1 MNSVLS
7 YIAGFIVL
15 VLFAALVG
23 PSFVDWNSFR
33 GDIEE
38 RLSVMTGWDAQISGD
53 INFVI
58 LPAPSFKLNGV
69 RFTRPQDETHV
80 LAQMGTFEGEVALAP
95 LLGGNVDV
103 TQVRIADFT
112 FSVSAD
118 EAGRSDWS
126 HLFNASGGYFGPESI
141 RLEDMRLERGTFIY
155 RDERRGTAMELTDVT
170 GTFYAASLSGPLRTD
185 LTFQHA
191 GETVHAEIA
200 AGDFGGTRAFP
211 LSTAFTFEERQARL
225 SFSGIATEFS
235 QSGRIDGSLQATSG
249 VDEAGEPLVKL
260 DAGLV
265 AGRGEATLR
274 ALKLSVPGSSFKG
287 DASFNWRRD
296 PRGRVSLQSQS
307 ADLGALRPGGGT
319 GDALEALFDRLP
331 ARFAL
336 EAEVETEGVL
346 FEGRTAKALK
356 ARFTRQDAV
365 WELEEAVLDLPHGG
379 RLSLSATQT
388 EMTQPQGGIRY
399 DSRFDLTAP
408 NAQLLANWA
417 AGDGTASSNGGAVPL
432 HLTGS
437 AAFTKRLWRF
447 YNLELALGAEEPNLR
462 GGVSF
467 ARSARPAIG
476 IEAHGDEI
484 DLSPL
489 APLQRLL
496 PETPEDTVAAYDI
509 NTVISG
515 KALSYEG
522 WTASQFDMEASLRD
536 GALAVERFALADESG
551 ARLSV
556 SGRLAGVMDEPSGA
570 LQGRVDA
577 ADPGTTLFGLLDESW
592 PRDTFT
598 PLSVYFEV
606 QGEADEAG
614 SHFATVDLSGR
625 AGESSLTGVLKRR
638 RAAES
643 DEGIYDGVF
652 SLSSEDGAAL
662 LSQLGFTPSDS
673 VSGSGELRL
682 QFTGGAG
689 AGYET
694 SLRLAA
700 NGADASL
707 KGRVSGEP
715 ALVPDHFDG
724 RFDVSAPQLEA
735 IVNGLGVS
743 EGDAA
748 SLMRLMVKNGARGG
762 VLAGGALKREGGLW
776 SFSDIEAVAGTFRLS
791 GALNWR
797 EGGAESLPHLS
808 GAVEVSRL
816 ALDPVLSAGVAPG
829 DVWPTA
835 PLDWRALG
843 AFTADV
849 DFKADRMS
857 LADIPV
863 EEVESHIAV
872 QEGVLSVSPFTGMF
886 AESRMTLG
894 ARFEGGE
901 TEPALDLKLSIE
913 QADMAQA
920 SALAFGAPA
929 GQGRLALDMQLEG
942 KGRSWLALV
951 SSLSGSGKFAAEEGH
966 LNGFDLAA
974 FSSGLA
980 ALHEPDDFAVLKE
993 TTLEEGQTPFER
1005 VAAGF
1010 KVEEG
1015 LLQSE
1020 PLELAVP
1027 ASPEAAGK
1035 IYADIA
1041 RLRGDVEL
1049 TLPLTEPENVPAL
1062 DFVAAG
1068 PLRNMRARFDTGAV
1082 ERFVSR
1088 QLLARQ
1094 MEEAG
1099 VEDLPEELEELIGA
1113 PPADNDNEA
1122 GEEMLENAPDAPT
1135 PLERPGR
1142 AS

>member
-58 LPAPSFKLNGV
+58 LPAPSFKLSGV

-126 HLFNASGGYFGPESI
+126 HLFNTSGGYFGPDSI

-155 RDERRGTAMELTDVT
+155 QDARRGTAMELTDIE

-211 LSTAFTFEERQARL
+211 LSTAFTFEDRQARL

-249 VDEAGEPLVKL
+249 VDQAGEPLIKL

-265 AGRGEATLR
+265 AGPGEATLR

-307 ADLGALRPGGGT
+307 ADLGALQAGGGT

-336 EAEVETEGVL
+336 AAEVETEGVL

-356 ARFTRQDAV
+356 ARLVRQDGV

-379 RLSLSATQT
+379 RLSLSARQT
-388 EMTQPQGGIRY
+388 EMSQGAIRY
-399 DSRFDLTAP
+399 DSRFELTAP
-408 NAQLLANWA
+408 NAQLLASWA
-417 AGDGTASSNGGAVPL
+417 AGDGAASANGGAVPL
-432 HLTGS
+432 HLVGS

-476 IEAHGDEI
+476 IEAHGNQI

-496 PETPEDTVAAYDI
+496 PDVQEETVAAYDI

-515 KALSYEG
+515 KTLSYDG
-522 WTASQFDMEASLRD
+522 WTVSQLDMEASLRD

-592 PRDTFT
+592 QRDTFT

-606 QGEADEAG
+606 QGQADEAG

-625 AGESSLTGVLKRR
+625 TGESSLTGVLKRR
-638 RAAES
+638 RAAER
-643 DEGIYDGVF
+643 DAAIYDGVF

-662 LSQLGFTPSDS
+662 LSQLGFMPSDS

-682 QFTGGAG
+682 QFTGGAD

-707 KGRVSGEP
+707 KGRVTGEP
-715 ALVPDHFDG
+715 ALVPDTFDG

-735 IVNGLGVS
+735 IVDGLGVR

-748 SLMRLMVKNGARGG
+748 SLMRLLVKNGARGG
-762 VLAGGALKREGGLW
+762 VLAGGALEREDGLW
-776 SFSDIEAVAGTFRLS
+776 SFSDVEAVAGTFRLS
-791 GALNWR
+791 GAVDWR

-849 DFKADRMS
+849 DFKAARMS

-863 EEVESHIAV
+863 EGVESHIAV
-872 QEGVLSVSPFTGMF
+872 QEGVLSVSPFTAMF
-886 AESRMTLG
+886 AESRITLG
-894 ARFEGGE
+894 ARFEGGKA
-901 TEPALDLKLSIE
+901 EPALDLKLSIE

-920 SALAFGAPA
+920 SALAFAAPT

-951 SSLSGSGKFAAEEGH
+951 SSLSGAGKFAAEEGH

-974 FSSGLA
+974 FSRGLS
-980 ALHEPDDFAVLKE
+980 ALREPDDFAVLKE
-993 TTLEEGQTPFER
+993 TTLEEGQTPFNR

-1010 KVEEG
+1010 EVEEG
-1015 LLQSE
+1015 LLESE
-1020 PLELAVP
+1020 PLALAVL
-1027 ASPEAAGK
+1027 ASPGASGK

-1049 TLPLTEPENVPAL
+1049 TLPLTGPENVPAL
-1062 DFVAAG
+1062 DFMAAG
-1068 PLRNMRARFDTGAV
+1068 PLRDMRARFDTGAV

-1113 PPADNDNEA
+1113 PPAENDNEA
-1122 GEEMLENAPDAPT
+1122 GGERLENAPDAPT